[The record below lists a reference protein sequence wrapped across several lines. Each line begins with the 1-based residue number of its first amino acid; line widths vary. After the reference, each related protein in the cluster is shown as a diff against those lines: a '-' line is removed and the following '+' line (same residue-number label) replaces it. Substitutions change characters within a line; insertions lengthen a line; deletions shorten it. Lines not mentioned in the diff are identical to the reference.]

1 MKGRR
6 VEIDICEPDVGYVM
20 SIGVV
25 SVWLSPA
32 VAREVLETLARAMA
46 VREAAAPTPGAAHR
60 LAVRHKPPS
69 S

>member
-1 MKGRR
+1 
-6 VEIDICEPDVGYVM
+6 M

-32 VAREVLETLARAMA
+32 VARDVLETLARAMA
-46 VREAAAPTPGAAHR
+46 VSDAAARTPGAAHR
-60 LAVRHKPPS
+60 LAPRNKTPS